1 MQGVLPGEGAAIVEQ
16 ALELLMAAAY
26 EEQQTE
32 VVRMEAEGIEGQGED
47 TDVDGAPHGDASAEA
62 SVRALS
68 QRVAYHETRGQ
79 RRADA
84 LVRMAEH
91 VLAHAAQADSQGEDL
106 ADPGGARVELRLHVD
121 VSALALHSAP
131 HPTPG
136 AEDGDRAQTPR
147 AVCELEGPH
156 NRRTPVPIET
166 ARRLSC
172 DAARVTILEGPP
184 PPGELRGEPLAVGRR
199 TRTLPPAIQR
209 ALHARDGRCRFPSCT
224 QVAYLH
230 GHHIQ
235 HWAEG
240 GETALDNLIQLCRFH
255 HRLVHEEQFQV
266 RPLPWGGFE
275 FRRPDGEVLDTQP
288 LTRTA
293 HWMDLING
301 NRRRGLSIDETTLV
315 PRWYGDVMDHQTAVQ
330 ALLRRDGL
338 LHG

>member
-26 EEQQTE
+26 EEQQAA
-32 VVRMEAEGIEGQGED
+32 RMEAEGIEGKEGQGED

-121 VSALALHSAP
+121 VSALALHSA
-131 HPTPG
+131 PG

-275 FRRPDGEVLDTQP
+275 FRRPDGEVLATQP